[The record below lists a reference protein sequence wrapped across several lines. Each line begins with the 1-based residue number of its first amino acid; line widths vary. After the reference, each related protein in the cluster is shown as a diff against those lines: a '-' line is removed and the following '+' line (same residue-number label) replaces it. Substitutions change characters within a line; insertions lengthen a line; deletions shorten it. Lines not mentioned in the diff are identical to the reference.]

1 MLLTSLSTVEQAI
14 RASWCLWTADPAD
27 HDKWSEENPASG
39 QCAVTAL
46 VVQDV
51 LGGGLIEADVTRSDG
66 TSGGYHYWNRLPGGA
81 ELDLTR
87 EQFTLGQRVIDPR
100 PVARAPD
107 VTHGRLAGQ
116 YHLLAARVR
125 RALAGPPEPPPA
137 ELRLLGVCLDHG
149 ADRPLM
155 CREGGDG
162 DWELPGCSAVRGERF
177 DTTLERA
184 FGERVALAV
193 EARHVV
199 AVVCGED
206 RESLVLYECLRRP

>member
-1 MLLTSLSTVEQAI
+1 MLLTTLSAVERAI

-27 HDKWSEENPASG
+27 HAKWSEENPSSG

-46 VVQDV
+46 VVQDL
-51 LGGGLIEADVTRSDG
+51 LGGGLIESDVRRADG
-66 TSGGYHYWNRLPGGA
+66 TGGGYHYWNRLVGGA

-87 EQFTLGQRVIDPR
+87 EQFTLGQRVIDAR
-100 PVARAPD
+100 PVERASD

-125 RALAGPPEPPPA
+125 RALAGTPEPPAP
-137 ELRLLGVCLDHG
+137 EVRLVGVCLDHG
-149 ADRPLM
+149 TERPLM
-155 CREGGDG
+155 HRHGSGG
-162 DWELPGCSAVRGERF
+162 DWELPGGCPVPGERF

-184 FGERVALAV
+184 FGERVALDV

-199 AVVCGED
+199 AAVCGGAG
-206 RESLVLYECLRRP
+206 ESLVVYECLRRP